1 MDPQKAK
8 VDGKLF
14 TKHLK
19 KDLLPALRALY
30 PGGDGIYVQDG
41 ASAHKCD
48 LAQTYLTQE
57 LGRYG
62 FVNKNQWPPKSPD
75 LNPLDYHFWNALKVK
90 VYEGR
95 REPFTSIEQLKR
107 RVKRVWDSAINME
120 QVQKSVVQFKKRLRA
135 VMDTQGGPINHK
147 FR

>member
-1 MDPQKAK
+1 MFNDPYPVIKKPFAK
-8 VDGKLF
+8 FITISPPSKQSFPTRLF
-14 TKHLK
+14 AVT
-19 KDLLPALRALY
+19 ARRE
-30 PGGDGIYVQDG
+30 Q
-41 ASAHKCD
+41 S
-48 LAQTYLTQE
+48 YLTQE

>member
-1 MDPQKAK
+1 MT
-8 VDGKLF
+8 LSE
-14 TKHLK
+14 
-19 KDLLPALRALY
+19 
-30 PGGDGIYVQDG
+30 GDQATIII
-41 ASAHKCD
+41 
-48 LAQTYLTQE
+48 
-57 LGRYG
+57 
-62 FVNKNQWPPKSPD
+62 PD